1 MSLKQ
6 ALKKVPA
13 GVPLPW
19 KFHHEI
25 WEKPWESQ
33 SGDFPPHETE
43 LEHGQR
49 QRQIKSERWFRHHRG
64 MSGYLMQ
71 EEIGRWQWRYT
82 MYRTV
87 FNWNQT
93 FTGRM
98 WWMQFEKISLSLLR
112 FSYKKIET
120 ITRIHTGFY
129 AMDIAVLNSKT
140 KLVSTE
146 LLLNKFA
153 SNSKIL
159 LRMNSLLLVL
169 DFRWC
174 LLIDSKALQSFI
186 CYPQPV
192 KASDLS
198 ELDAFERN
206 GAWVTVVDP
215 EYKPGSY
222 TKGKPRFY
230 QGYMRCHLN
239 RLLSLAWA
247 GSMKHMSKMIRRDAD
262 GIPWYEENI

>member
-49 QRQIKSERWFRHHRG
+49 QRQIKSERWFRHHRDIHWENVVDAIRENIFV
-64 MSGYLMQ
+64 SLKIQLQEDRDNNENAYRLLCDGYRSLEFKNKVSLDGATIEQ
-71 EEIGRWQWRYT
+71 IRE
-82 MYRTV
+82 
-87 FNWNQT
+87 
-93 FTGRM
+93 
-98 WWMQFEKISLSLLR
+98 QFKDVVMNEFFAAGTR
-112 FSYKKIET
+112 FS
-120 ITRIHTGFY
+120 
-129 AMDIAVLNSKT
+129 L
-140 KLVSTE
+140 
-146 LLLNKFA
+146 
-153 SNSKIL
+153 
-159 LRMNSLLLVL
+159 
-169 DFRWC
+169 
-174 LLIDSKALQSFI
+174 ALQSFI